1 MLIYEKPA
9 GRGVVSGRAFAAE
22 REGNLPQ
29 DYVIMRKQAGG
40 GKVVFKSKS
49 LVLRPFLRDKFK
61 VLNSQSLVLRLFF
74 RDKL

>member
-1 MLIYEKPA
+1 M
-9 GRGVVSGRAFAAE
+9 VSWRALAAE

-40 GKVVFKSKS
+40 GKVVLKSKI

>member
-1 MLIYEKPA
+1 MKSLPGEVWS
-9 GRGVVSGRAFAAE
+9 RGGLSRL

-29 DYVIMRKQAGG
+29 DYVIMRMQAGG
-40 GKVVFKSKS
+40 GKVVLKSKS